1 MKISVRLS
9 VFLSNLFEANWLR
22 NAESAAHFVA
32 VSWPFLALGP
42 RPTELGS
49 GQKAKRKCC
58 HKGLNKFLRGV
69 C

>member
-32 VSWPFLALGP
+32 VSENQSTAIVVNLYFLWGKAIKLMDEAEKFNCWP
-42 RPTELGS
+42 
-49 GQKAKRKCC
+49 
-58 HKGLNKFLRGV
+58 
-69 C
+69 